1 MAGANPARY
10 RGWAGSLGLGMSPGL
25 RPSPRGCHR
34 HRGAGTT
41 LPPASQSP
49 TLPPANRLQQPLPRG
64 CLAHPGELPTAGN
77 CSAKTLSCLVVKQ
90 EGGCSRCR
98 NGEAAAVAA
107 WNQRQPARLRHPV
120 PTFPFFFF
128 LYIFLL
134 CPVLCQ
140 AAPSLA
146 PSPSSWGLSVHP
158 VLCPVPCSLLHGSA
172 VPQASVSSSP
182 QGLGH
187 DPRAQMWDVLPPRT
201 GKTAPLHPPQL
212 LSLLRLFPSCRK
224 CPESPGG
231 DGCSALSL
239 AAPKGQR
246 WWPFLGQCPLFSS
259 LPLPPPLPPKPPS
272 SVPLCSKTRF
282 SLHSCFPASS
292 TLCYPPSTVRS
303 LARHQPARG
312 VTGQPRDP
320 RPHPGP
326 GTRMEKQ
333 KPRPRAAAARFASQV
348 CSTST

>member
-1 MAGANPARY
+1 M
-10 RGWAGSLGLGMSPGL
+10 PGVAAKL
-25 RPSPRGCHR
+25 LHP
-34 HRGAGTT
+34 
-41 LPPASQSP
+41 LPPAQ
-49 TLPPANRLQQPLPRG
+49 A
-64 CLAHPGELPTAGN
+64 PG
-77 CSAKTLSCLVVKQ
+77 
-90 EGGCSRCR
+90 
-98 NGEAAAVAA
+98 
-107 WNQRQPARLRHPV
+107 
-120 PTFPFFFF
+120 
-128 LYIFLL
+128 
-134 CPVLCQ
+134 
-140 AAPSLA
+140 
-146 PSPSSWGLSVHP
+146 GLSVRP

-172 VPQASVSSSP
+172 VPHVSVSSSP

-187 DPRAQMWDVLPPRT
+187 AFRAQTWDVLPRRT

-239 AAPKGQR
+239 AAPKGQH
-246 WWPFLGQCPLFSS
+246 WWPFLGQCPQFSS

-292 TLCYPPSTVRS
+292 TLCYPPSTARS

-320 RPHPGP
+320 RPHPGS

-348 CSTST
+348 CFTST